1 MAKKFLSVFM
11 ALVLAVL
18 CVIPAFAE
26 SEKVNPILVI
36 SGFSQYKFVDTVSGK
51 QVWTPETSIIV
62 DLVTKALP
70 PLTTLLASSKNKAD
84 YDKFVDAIVPVA
96 NDYLR
101 YISVGPDAEPVD
113 NNVKLIDQFTGPVS
127 NYDYAWVKTVFEN
140 DIVDIACDAVGKE
153 NVWVYGLDWRVDPL
167 VLADEIHEYVKNIKK
182 TTKCDKI
189 SVSGI
194 SMGGIVMSCYLA
206 KYGYEDFSNITYLS
220 AAFTGIDYVGEMF
233 SGNIKVDC
241 QGLINII
248 KESMHDTSVTDILE
262 KTQILDKLLPI
273 VDDLVKYEK
282 DRIYTEILM
291 PNFGYNT
298 GLWAFCPDE
307 YFASAKAFM
316 KARMNEGTAEDAA
329 KFWGKVD
336 DYHNNVQLKINDILH
351 AAQNDGVTVSL
362 VSCYNLQ
369 MPPVS
374 PASKYMGDQVIEAR
388 HTSGFATVADYGQRL
403 NVEVGPHIAADKMID
418 ANSAYF
424 PENTWFVK
432 NQQHV
437 GFSNAGTR
445 DNGAFYKWI
454 LTAPEGTDVYSNPRF
469 PQFMYYFNDIK
480 ELRPLGDVDGN
491 MKLSIADAKMILKSV
506 SGSRVLT
513 NSQIEAAELSGDS
526 KVSIVDAKLVL
537 RSIAAS

>member
-18 CVIPAFAE
+18 CMIPAFAE

-84 YDKFVDAIVPVA
+84 YDKFVDAVVPVA

-233 SGNIKVDC
+233 SGNIKVDA

-248 KESMHDTSVTDILE
+248 KESMHNTSVTDVLE
-262 KTQILDKLLPI
+262 KTQILDKLLP
-273 VDDLVKYEK
+273 VVERL
-282 DRIYTEILM
+282 
-291 PNFGYNT
+291 
-298 GLWAFCPDE
+298 
-307 YFASAKAFM
+307 S
-316 KARMNEGTAEDAA
+316 
-329 KFWGKVD
+329 
-336 DYHNNVQLKINDILH
+336 
-351 AAQNDGVTVSL
+351 
-362 VSCYNLQ
+362 YNLLEQ
-369 MPPVS
+369 LYWS
-374 PASKYMGDQVIEAR
+374 QVYWR
-388 HTSGFATVADYGQRL
+388 
-403 NVEVGPHIAADKMID
+403 
-418 ANSAYF
+418 
-424 PENTWFVK
+424 
-432 NQQHV
+432 
-437 GFSNAGTR
+437 
-445 DNGAFYKWI
+445 
-454 LTAPEGTDVYSNPRF
+454 
-469 PQFMYYFNDIK
+469 
-480 ELRPLGDVDGN
+480 
-491 MKLSIADAKMILKSV
+491 
-506 SGSRVLT
+506 
-513 NSQIEAAELSGDS
+513 
-526 KVSIVDAKLVL
+526 
-537 RSIAAS
+537 

>member
-84 YDKFVDAIVPVA
+84 YDKFVDAVVPVA

-233 SGNIKVDC
+233 SGNIKVDA

-248 KESMHDTSVTDILE
+248 KESMHNTSVTDILE

-282 DRIYTEILM
+282 DRVYTEILM

-316 KARMNEGTAEDAA
+316 KARMNAGTAEDAA

-362 VSCYNLQ
+362 VSCFFCTTSVGSSSCCLAKA
-369 MPPVS
+369 PKTLSSS
-374 PASKYMGDQVIEAR
+374 PFFLDVTAISNMG
-388 HTSGFATVADYGQRL
+388 SG
-403 NVEVGPHIAADKMID
+403 
-418 ANSAYF
+418 
-424 PENTWFVK
+424 
-432 NQQHV
+432 
-437 GFSNAGTR
+437 
-445 DNGAFYKWI
+445 
-454 LTAPEGTDVYSNPRF
+454 
-469 PQFMYYFNDIK
+469 
-480 ELRPLGDVDGN
+480 
-491 MKLSIADAKMILKSV
+491 
-506 SGSRVLT
+506 
-513 NSQIEAAELSGDS
+513 
-526 KVSIVDAKLVL
+526 
-537 RSIAAS
+537 